1 MVEESA
7 ESATSSLSGGTMLT
21 LTSRTAVAAIALGLV
36 AGGTAPALAS
46 GGGGDVR
53 RSGGCTHSSVWKL
66 KAKPDNGRIE
76 VEGEVDS
83 NHGGQVWK
91 WRIFHDGS
99 VSAHGRS
106 RTGPPSGS
114 FSVERRLVNTSGSDR
129 VGWRAVNPGSGERC
143 HGTLSL

>member
-1 MVEESA
+1 
-7 ESATSSLSGGTMLT
+7 MLT

-53 RSGGCTHSSVWKL
+53 RSGGCTHAAVWKL

-91 WRIFHDGS
+91 WRIFHDGR

-114 FSVERRLVNTSGSDR
+114 FSVERRLVNTSRGGSR
-129 VGWRAVNPGSGERC
+129 RLAGRQPWSGERC

>member
-1 MVEESA
+1 
-7 ESATSSLSGGTMLT
+7 MLT
-21 LTSRTAVAAIALGLV
+21 MTSRTAVAVIAFGLV
-36 AGGTAPALAS
+36 AGATTPALAS

-53 RSGGCTHSSVWKL
+53 RSGACTHASVWKL

-83 NHGGQVWK
+83 NHGGQVWT

-114 FSVERRLVNTSGSDR
+114 FSVERQLVNTSGADR
-129 VGWRAVNPGSGERC
+129 IGWRAVNRGSGERC